1 MFHVVIILI
10 ATCFGCTLYH
20 FYAFS
25 GTNLLTR
32 CHSASSL
39 FSAVFRF
46 RNPSKEIFS
55 ESDEINYTVNKRS
68 GRSRSPEGT
77 WRGPPGS
84 HAIGGRDPGGTRAE
98 LWRGGPTWPPTPPLR
113 LYIPRV
119 MKTLTRSPIF
129 HEKFHRG
136 RHPQSQIGGVLKLFP
151 TPC

>member
-1 MFHVVIILI
+1 MFHVDIILI

-25 GTNLLTR
+25 ETNLLTR

-55 ESDEINYTVNKRS
+55 ESDEINYAINKRS

-77 WRGPPGS
+77 SGESRGA
-84 HAIGGRDPGGTRAE
+84 HAIEGHGPGGTRDE
-98 LWRGGPTWPPTPPLR
+98 LWRGGPTWPPTPPLH

-119 MKTLTRSPIF
+119 VKTLKKEPKF
-129 HEKFHRG
+129 HEKFRRG
-136 RHPQSQIGGVLKLFP
+136 RHPQSQIGGVL
-151 TPC
+151 

>member
-1 MFHVVIILI
+1 MFHVDIILI

-25 GTNLLTR
+25 GTNLLIR

-46 RNPSKEIFS
+46 RNRS

-77 WRGPPGS
+77 WGGTPGA
-84 HAIGGRDPGGTRAE
+84 HAIGGRGQGGTRVATWCGGLVAL
-98 LWRGGPTWPPTPPLR
+98 LWLFFGLRGCIGENR
-113 LYIPRV
+113 SVGFRFVQFREYFQNKFSEIQKQH
-119 MKTLTRSPIF
+119 KTENGTVAS
-129 HEKFHRG
+129 
-136 RHPQSQIGGVLKLFP
+136 
-151 TPC
+151 C